1 MLKEKEHWHRMAS
14 SKTKHNRQSILQ
26 LSEMAHVQEALMASA
41 EAQQRAGK
49 PFDIFR
55 PIRETPLSVFFDKT
69 NPQGFEEGRLNPNL
83 PAIWKH
89 RYGIR
94 IGDEARG
101 NMRIGGR
108 DLKET
113 VSVPNTLSALK
124 IADEILEGA
133 EPWSDWKQYARLI
146 DMDAPKVNVPLT
158 KYTDTV
164 GGGPSSSAQKGLE
177 IYTESGGVP
186 PAIGGKVTT
195 VELDT
200 SGTNNSFRGTISV
213 NRNDVKDNNFL
224 SVEQSL
230 KNAGNE
236 FYFMIGKKIIDTLVD
251 GLTATAGPN
260 VESKAN
266 LANNTPV
273 QEELEALVEVIRSR
287 FPGQQRNRADTMFI
301 NPSDAALTVKTAST
315 GGFYPFFNRFEL
327 GPTDDTDV
335 INNSGL
341 AQSLGLRAVW
351 ETPQIAAGSVL
362 ITKRDIAEVVG
373 LREDLTIENFDLTV
387 GGLYQTDLVVRI
399 DVQEAH
405 SDVGAFLITDYEV
418 Q

>member
-1 MLKEKEHWHRMAS
+1 MVGSRP
-14 SKTKHNRQSILQ
+14 KHNRQTILA
-26 LSEMAHVQEALMASA
+26 LKEMSHVQEALVASA
-41 EAQQRAGK
+41 EYQQRQGR

-55 PIRETPLSVFFDKT
+55 PIRETPLSVFFDKSA
-69 NPQGFEEGRLNPNL
+69 GAFEEGRLNPNL
-83 PAIWKH
+83 PTIWKH

-94 IGDEARG
+94 IGDEAKG
-101 NMRIGGR
+101 NMRIGGKL
-108 DLKET
+108 LKET
-113 VSVPNTLSALK
+113 VSVPNSLSALK

-146 DMDAPKVNVPLT
+146 DMETPKVNVPLT

-164 GGGPSSSAQKGLE
+164 GGSTTAQKGLE
-177 IYTESGGVP
+177 IYKEAGGTP
-186 PAIGGKVTT
+186 PPIGGKVTT

-236 FYFMIGKKIIDTLVD
+236 FYFMIGKKIIDVLVD
-251 GLTATAGPN
+251 STVVPTAT
-260 VESKAN
+260 KAALDN
-266 LANNTPV
+266 ATPV
-273 QEELEALVEVIRSR
+273 HSELEALVEVIRSR
-287 FPGQQRNRADTMFI
+287 FPGVQRNRADTMFM
-301 NPSDAALTVKTAST
+301 NPADAALTVKTAST
-315 GGFYPFFNRFEL
+315 GGFYPFFSRFEL

-341 AQSLGLRAVW
+341 AQALGLRAVW
-351 ETPQIAAGSVL
+351 ETPQIVAGSVL

-373 LREDLTIENFDLTV
+373 LREDLTIENFDLSV
-387 GGLYQTDLVVRI
+387 GGIYESDLVVRI
-399 DVQEAH
+399 DVKEAH
-405 SDVGAFLITDYEV
+405 SDVGAFKITAYNV
-418 Q
+418 

>member
-1 MLKEKEHWHRMAS
+1 MAS
-14 SKTKHNRQSILQ
+14 SRPKHNRQTILA
-26 LSEMAHVQEALMASA
+26 LDDMAHIQEALVATA
-41 EAQQRAGK
+41 EAQQRMGK
-49 PFDIFR
+49 TFDIFR
-55 PIRETPLSVFFDKT
+55 PIRETPLSVFFDRT
-69 NPQGFEEGRLNPNL
+69 HPNGFEEGRLNPNL
-83 PAIWKH
+83 PTIWKH
-89 RYGIR
+89 QYGIR

-101 NMRIGGR
+101 NMRIGGKE
-108 DLKET
+108 LKET
-113 VSVPNTLSALK
+113 VSVPNSLSALK

-164 GGGPSSSAQKGLE
+164 GGNPGAQKGLE
-177 IYTESGGVP
+177 IYKEAGGTP
-186 PAIGGKVTT
+186 PPIGGKVTT

-213 NRNDVKDNNFL
+213 QRNDVKDNNFL

-236 FYFMIGKKIIDTLVD
+236 FYFMVGKKIIDVLTKSGNVP
-251 GLTATAGPN
+251 TAT
-260 VESKAN
+260 KAELDN
-266 LANNTPV
+266 ATPV
-273 QEELEALVEVIRSR
+273 HSELEALVEVIRSR
-287 FPGQQRNRADTMFI
+287 FPGTQRNRADTMFM

-327 GPTDDTDV
+327 GPTDNTDV

-351 ETPQIAAGSVL
+351 ETPQIEAGTVL

-373 LREDLTIENFDLTV
+373 LREDLTIENFDLSV
-387 GGLYQTDLVVRI
+387 GGLYESDLVIRI

-405 SDVGAFLITDYEV
+405 SDVGAFNITSYNS
-418 Q
+418 

>member
-1 MLKEKEHWHRMAS
+1 MAS
-14 SKTKHNRQSILQ
+14 SRPKHNRQTILA
-26 LSEMAHVQEALMASA
+26 LGEMAHVQEALIASA
-41 EAQQRAGK
+41 EAQQRQGK
-49 PFDIFR
+49 SFDIFR
-55 PIRETPLSVFFDKT
+55 PIRETPLSVFFDRT
-69 NPQGFEEGRLNPNL
+69 HPNGFEEGRLNPNL

-101 NMRIGGR
+101 NMRIGGKE
-108 DLKET
+108 LKET
-113 VSVPNTLSALK
+113 VSIPNSLSALK

-158 KYTDTV
+158 KYTGTV
-164 GGGPSSSAQKGLE
+164 GGDPANQKGLE
-177 IYTESGGVP
+177 IYKEAGGTP
-186 PAIGGKVTT
+186 PAIGGSVTT

-200 SGTNNSFRGTISV
+200 SGTNNSYRGTIAV

-236 FYFMIGKKIIDTLVD
+236 FYFMVGKKIIDVLVD
-251 GLTATAGPN
+251 SAAVPTAT
-260 VESKAN
+260 KAALDN
-266 LANNTPV
+266 PTPV
-273 QEELEALVEVIRSR
+273 HSELEALVEVIRSR
-287 FPGQQRNRADTMFI
+287 FPGTQRNRADTMFI

-315 GGFYPFFNRFEL
+315 GGFYPFFSRFEL

-335 INNSGL
+335 VNNSGL

-351 ETPQIAAGSVL
+351 ETPQIDAGTVL

-373 LREDLTIENFDLTV
+373 LREDLTIENFDLSV
-387 GGLYQTDLVVRI
+387 GGIYESDLVIRI
-399 DVQEAH
+399 DAQEAH
-405 SDVGAFLITDYEV
+405 SEVGAFKITSYNV
-418 Q
+418 

>member
-1 MLKEKEHWHRMAS
+1 MATS
-14 SKTKHNRQSILQ
+14 RPKHNRQSILQ
-26 LSEMAHVQEALMASA
+26 LKEMAHVQEALVASA

-55 PIRETPLSVFFDKT
+55 PIRETPLSVFFDRS
-69 NPQGFEEGRLNPNL
+69 NPNGFEEGKLNPNL
-83 PAIWKH
+83 PTIWKH

-101 NMRIGGR
+101 NMRIAGKELR
-108 DLKET
+108 ET

-146 DMDAPKVNVPLT
+146 DMDSPKVNVPLT

-164 GGGPSSSAQKGLE
+164 GGSPTDQKGLD
-177 IYTESGGVP
+177 IYKEAGGVP

-224 SVEQSL
+224 AVEQSL

-236 FYFMIGKKIIDTLVD
+236 FYFMVGKKIIDVLVNSTIVP
-251 GLTATAGPN
+251 TAT
-260 VESKAN
+260 KAA
-266 LANNTPV
+266 LATVTPV

-287 FPGQQRNRADTMFI
+287 FPGVQRNRADTMFI
-301 NPSDAALTVKTAST
+301 NPADAALTVKTA
-315 GGFYPFFNRFEL
+315 
-327 GPTDDTDV
+327 
-335 INNSGL
+335 
-341 AQSLGLRAVW
+341 
-351 ETPQIAAGSVL
+351 
-362 ITKRDIAEVVG
+362 
-373 LREDLTIENFDLTV
+373 
-387 GGLYQTDLVVRI
+387 
-399 DVQEAH
+399 
-405 SDVGAFLITDYEV
+405 
-418 Q
+418 

>member
-1 MLKEKEHWHRMAS
+1 MVANRP
-14 SKTKHNRQSILQ
+14 KHNRQTILA
-26 LSEMAHVQEALMASA
+26 LDEMAHVQEALVASA
-41 EAQQRAGK
+41 EAQKQMGK

-55 PIRETPLSVFFDKT
+55 PIRETPLSVFFDRT
-69 NPQGFEEGRLNPNL
+69 HPNGFEEGILNPNL
-83 PAIWKH
+83 STIWKH

-94 IGDEARG
+94 IGDEAKG
-101 NMRIGGR
+101 NMRIGGKE
-108 DLKET
+108 LKET

-164 GGGPSSSAQKGLE
+164 GGTPTSQKGLE
-177 IYTESGGVP
+177 IYKEGGGTP
-186 PAIGGKVTT
+186 PPIGGKVTT

-200 SGTNNSFRGTISV
+200 SGTNNSYRGTIAV

-236 FYFMIGKKIIDTLVD
+236 FYFMVGKKIIDVLVASSAVP
-251 GLTATAGPN
+251 TAT
-260 VESKAN
+260 KAALDN
-266 LANNTPV
+266 ATPV
-273 QEELEALVEVIRSR
+273 HSELEALVEVIRSR
-287 FPGQQRNRADTMFI
+287 FPGTQRNRADTMFM
-301 NPSDAALTVKTAST
+301 NPADAALTVKTAST
-315 GGFYPFFNRFEL
+315 GGFYPFFSRFEL

-335 INNSGL
+335 VNNSGL

-351 ETPQIAAGSVL
+351 ETPQIVAGTVL
-362 ITKRDIAEVVG
+362 VTKRDIAEVVG
-373 LREDLTIENFDLTV
+373 LREDLTIENFDLSV
-387 GGLYQTDLVVRI
+387 GGIYESDLVIRI
-399 DVQEAH
+399 DVKEAH
-405 SDVGAFLITDYEV
+405 SDVGAFKITSFNV
-418 Q
+418 

>member
-1 MLKEKEHWHRMAS
+1 MATS
-14 SKTKHNRQSILQ
+14 RPKHNRQSILQ
-26 LSEMAHVQEALMASA
+26 LKEMAHVQEALVASA

-49 PFDIFR
+49 PFEVFR
-55 PIRETPLSVFFDKT
+55 PIRETPLSVFFDRAHP
-69 NPQGFEEGRLNPNL
+69 NGFEEGRLNPNL
-83 PAIWKH
+83 PTIWKH

-101 NMRIGGR
+101 NMRIAGKELR
-108 DLKET
+108 ET
-113 VSVPNTLSALK
+113 VSVPNSLSALK

-146 DMDAPKVNVPLT
+146 DMDSPKVNVPLT

-164 GGGPSSSAQKGLE
+164 GGDPSNQKGLE
-177 IYTESGGVP
+177 IYKEAGGVP
-186 PAIGGKVTT
+186 PPIGGKVTT

-236 FYFMIGKKIIDTLVD
+236 FYFMIGKKIIDVL
-251 GLTATAGPN
+251 
-260 VESKAN
+260 VESTVVPEETKAN
-266 LANNTPV
+266 LANGNPV
-273 QEELEALVEVIRSR
+273 QEELEALIEVIRSR
-287 FPGQQRNRADTMFI
+287 FPGVQRNRADTMFM
-301 NPSDAALTVKTAST
+301 NPADAARSIKTAST

-351 ETPQIAAGSVL
+351 ETPQIEAGTVI

-373 LREDLTIENFDLTV
+373 LREDLTIENFDLSV
-387 GGLYQTDLVVRI
+387 GGLYQSDLVVRL

-405 SDVGAFLITDYEV
+405 SDVGAFKITEFEV
-418 Q
+418 T

>member
-1 MLKEKEHWHRMAS
+1 
-14 SKTKHNRQSILQ
+14 
-26 LSEMAHVQEALMASA
+26 MAHVQEALIASA
-41 EAQQRAGK
+41 EAQQRMGK
-49 PFDIFR
+49 SFDVFK
-55 PIRETPLSVFFDKT
+55 PIRETPLSVFFDKSE
-69 NPQGFEEGRLNPNL
+69 GAFEAGRLNPNL
-83 PAIWKH
+83 PTIWKH

-94 IGDEARG
+94 IGNEARG
-101 NMRIGGR
+101 NMRIGGKE
-108 DLKET
+108 LKET
-113 VSVPNTLSALK
+113 VSVPNSLSALK

-146 DMDAPKVNVPLT
+146 DMDTPKTNVPLT

-164 GGGPSSSAQKGLE
+164 GGGLGNNEQKSLD
-177 IYTESGGVP
+177 IYKEAGGVP

-200 SGTNNSFRGTISV
+200 SGTNNSFRGTIAV

-236 FYFMIGKKIIDTLVD
+236 FYFMIGKKIIDVLVNSTVVP
-251 GLTATAGPN
+251 TAT
-260 VESKAN
+260 KAS
-266 LANNTPV
+266 LANTTPV
-273 QEELEALVEVIRSR
+273 QAELEALVEVIRSR
-287 FPGQQRNRADTMFI
+287 FPGQQRNRADTMFM
-301 NPSDAALTVKTAST
+301 NPADAAKTVKTAST

-351 ETPQIAAGSVL
+351 ETPQIDAGTVL

-373 LREDLTIENFDLTV
+373 LREDLTIENFDLQP
-387 GGLYQTDLVVRI
+387 GGIYQSDLVVRL

-405 SDVGAFLITDYEV
+405 SDVGSFKITGY
-418 Q
+418 

>member
-1 MLKEKEHWHRMAS
+1 MAS
-14 SKTKHNRQSILQ
+14 RPKHNRQSILQ
-26 LSEMAHVQEALMASA
+26 LKEMAHVQEALMASA

-49 PFDIFR
+49 AFDIFR
-55 PIRETPLSVFFDKT
+55 PIRETPLSVFFDRT
-69 NPQGFEEGRLNPNL
+69 HPNGFEEGRINPNL
-83 PAIWKH
+83 PTIWKH

-101 NMRIGGR
+101 NMRIAGKE
-108 DLKET
+108 LKET
-113 VSVPNTLSALK
+113 VSVPNSLSALK

-133 EPWSDWKQYARLI
+133 EPWSDWKQYSRLI
-146 DMDAPKVNVPLT
+146 DMDAPKVNVPIT

-164 GGGPSSSAQKGLE
+164 GGSPTDQKGLD
-177 IYTESGGVP
+177 IYTEAGGTP
-186 PAIGGKVTT
+186 PAIGGKIET

-251 GLTATAGPN
+251 TTTTNTAN
-260 VESKAN
+260 KSSLAN
-266 LANNTPV
+266 LTPV

-287 FPGQQRNRADTMFI
+287 FPGTQRNRADTMFI
-301 NPSDAALTVKTAST
+301 NPSDAALTVKSAST

-335 INNSGL
+335 VNNSGL

-351 ETPQIAAGSVL
+351 ETPQIEAGTVM
-362 ITKRDIAEVVG
+362 ITKRDIALVTG
-373 LREDLTIENFDLTV
+373 LREDLTIENFDLSV
-387 GGLYQTDLVVRI
+387 GGLYQSDLVVRLDI
-399 DVQEAH
+399 QQAH
-405 SDVGAFLITDYEV
+405 EDGAFKITSYET

>member
-1 MLKEKEHWHRMAS
+1 MAS
-14 SKTKHNRQSILQ
+14 SKSKHNRQSILQ
-26 LSEMAHVQEALMASA
+26 LKEMAHVQEALVASA
-41 EAQQRAGK
+41 EAQQRMGK

-55 PIRETPLSVFFDKT
+55 PIRETPLSVFFDKA
-69 NPQGFEEGRLNPNL
+69 NPNGFEEGRLNPNL
-83 PAIWKH
+83 PTIWKH

-101 NMRIGGR
+101 NMRIAGKE
-108 DLKET
+108 LKET

-164 GGGPSSSAQKGLE
+164 GGDPSNQKGLE
-177 IYTESGGVP
+177 IYKEAGGTP

-224 SVEQSL
+224 AVEQSL

-251 GLTATAGPN
+251 GLTATAGDN
-260 VESKAN
+260 VQTKAD

-287 FPGQQRNRADTMFI
+287 FPGVQRNRADTMFM

-351 ETPQIAAGSVL
+351 ETPQIDVGSVL

-373 LREDLTIENFDLTV
+373 LREDLTIENFDLSV
-387 GGLYQTDLVVRI
+387 GGIYNSDLVVRI
-399 DVQEAH
+399 DVKEAH
-405 SDVGAFLITDYEV
+405 SDVGAFLITSYDV

>member
-1 MLKEKEHWHRMAS
+1 MVS

-26 LSEMAHVQEALMASA
+26 LKEMAHVQEALIASA
-41 EAQQRAGK
+41 DAQQRAGK

-69 NPQGFEEGRLNPNL
+69 NPNGFEEGRLNPNL

-94 IGDEARG
+94 IGDEAKG

-164 GGGPSSSAQKGLE
+164 GGDPANQKGLE
-177 IYTESGGVP
+177 IYTEAGGVP
-186 PAIGGKVTT
+186 PPIGGKVTT

-236 FYFMIGKKIIDTLVD
+236 FYFMIGKKIIDTLVN
-251 GLTATAGPN
+251 GLTATGGPN
-260 VESKAN
+260 VESKKN

-287 FPGQQRNRADTMFI
+287 FPGVQRNRADTMFI

-351 ETPQIAAGSVL
+351 ETPQIAAGKVL

-373 LREDLTIENFDLTV
+373 LREDLTIENFDLSV

>member
-1 MLKEKEHWHRMAS
+1 MAS
-14 SKTKHNRQSILQ
+14 SKPKHNRQTILA
-26 LSEMAHVQEALMASA
+26 LSEMAHVQEALVASA
-41 EAQQRAGK
+41 ESQQRQGK
-49 PFDIFR
+49 PFDIFK
-55 PIRETPLSVFFDKT
+55 PIRETPLSVFFDRT
-69 NPQGFEEGRLNPNL
+69 HPNGFEEGRLNPNL

-101 NMRIGGR
+101 NMRIGGKE
-108 DLKET
+108 LKET
-113 VSVPNTLSALK
+113 VSIPNTLSALK

-158 KYTDTV
+158 KYTGTV
-164 GGGPSSSAQKGLE
+164 GGDPADQKGLE
-177 IYTESGGVP
+177 IYKEAGGTP
-186 PAIGGKVTT
+186 PSIGGRVTT

-200 SGTNNSFRGTISV
+200 SGTNNSYRGTIAV

-236 FYFMIGKKIIDTLVD
+236 FYFMVGKQIIDVLVNSTVIP
-251 GLTATAGPN
+251 TAT
-260 VESKAN
+260 KAALDN
-266 LANNTPV
+266 PTPV
-273 QEELEALVEVIRSR
+273 HSELEALVEVIRSR
-287 FPGQQRNRADTMFI
+287 FPGTQRNRADTMFI
-301 NPSDAALTVKTAST
+301 NPADAALTVKTAST
-315 GGFYPFFNRFEL
+315 GGFYPFFSRFEL

-335 INNSGL
+335 VNNSGL

-351 ETPQIAAGSVL
+351 ETPQIDAGNVL

-373 LREDLTIENFDLTV
+373 LREDLTIENFDLSV
-387 GGLYQTDLVVRI
+387 GGIYESDLVIRI
-399 DVQEAH
+399 DAQEAH
-405 SDVGAFLITDYEV
+405 SDVGGFLITSYNV
-418 Q
+418 

>member
-1 MLKEKEHWHRMAS
+1 
-14 SKTKHNRQSILQ
+14 
-26 LSEMAHVQEALMASA
+26 MAHVQEALIASA

-55 PIRETPLSVFFDKT
+55 PIRETPLSVFFDRS
-69 NPQGFEEGRLNPNL
+69 NPNGFEEGKLNPNL
-83 PAIWKH
+83 PTIWKH

-94 IGDEARG
+94 IGDEAKG
-101 NMRIGGR
+101 NMRIAGKELR
-108 DLKET
+108 ET
-113 VSVPNTLSALK
+113 VSIPNTLSALK

-164 GGGPSSSAQKGLE
+164 GGDPTNQKGLD
-177 IYTESGGVP
+177 IYTEAGGVP

-236 FYFMIGKKIIDTLVD
+236 FYFMVGKKIIDVLVNS
-251 GLTATAGPN
+251 GAVPTAT
-260 VESKAN
+260 KAA
-266 LANNTPV
+266 LANATPV

-287 FPGQQRNRADTMFI
+287 FPGVQRNRADTMFI

-351 ETPQIAAGSVL
+351 ETPQIDAGTVL

-373 LREDLTIENFDLTV
+373 LREDLTIENFDLSV

-405 SDVGAFLITDYEV
+405 SDVGAFKITDYEV

>member
-1 MLKEKEHWHRMAS
+1 MVS
-14 SKTKHNRQSILQ
+14 SRPKHNRQTILA
-26 LSEMAHVQEALMASA
+26 LKEMAHVQEALIAGA
-41 EAQQRAGK
+41 ESQQSMGR
-49 PFDIFR
+49 PFDIFK

-69 NPQGFEEGRLNPNL
+69 HPNGFEEGRLNPNL
-83 PAIWKH
+83 PTIWKH

-101 NMRIGGR
+101 NMRIGGKELR
-108 DLKET
+108 ET
-113 VSVPNTLSALK
+113 VSVPNSLSALK

-146 DMDAPKVNVPLT
+146 DMDTPKVNVPLT
-158 KYTDTV
+158 KYTSTV
-164 GGGPSSSAQKGLE
+164 GGDPSDQKGLE
-177 IYTESGGVP
+177 IYKEAGGTP
-186 PAIGGKVTT
+186 PPIGGKVTT

-200 SGTNNSFRGTISV
+200 SGTNNSFRGTIAV
-213 NRNDVKDNNFL
+213 QRNDVKDNNFL

-236 FYFMIGKKIIDTLVD
+236 FYFMIGKRIIDVLVNS
-251 GLTATAGPN
+251 GNVPTAT
-260 VESKAN
+260 KAA
-266 LANNTPV
+266 LDNTSPV
-273 QEELEALVEVIRSR
+273 HSELEALVEVIRSR
-287 FPGQQRNRADTMFI
+287 FPGIQRNRADTMFM

-351 ETPQIAAGSVL
+351 ETPQIDVGTVL

-373 LREDLTIENFDLTV
+373 LREDLTIENFDLSV
-387 GGLYQTDLVVRI
+387 GGLYESDLVVRI
-399 DVQEAH
+399 DIQEAH
-405 SDVGAFLITDYEV
+405 SDVAAFNITSFNV
-418 Q
+418 

>member
-1 MLKEKEHWHRMAS
+1 
-14 SKTKHNRQSILQ
+14 
-26 LSEMAHVQEALMASA
+26 MAHVQEALVASA

-49 PFDIFR
+49 PFDVFR
-55 PIRETPLSVFFDKT
+55 PIRETPLSVFFDT
-69 NPQGFEEGRLNPNL
+69 ASPTGFEEGRINPNL
-83 PAIWKH
+83 PTIWKH

-101 NMRIGGR
+101 NMRIGGKE
-108 DLKET
+108 LKET

-133 EPWSDWKQYARLI
+133 EPWSDWKQYSRLI

-164 GGGPSSSAQKGLE
+164 GGDPSDQKGLE
-177 IYTESGGVP
+177 IYKEAGGIP

-236 FYFMIGKKIIDTLVD
+236 FYFMIGKKIIDVLVNSTLIPSED
-251 GLTATAGPN
+251 
-260 VESKAN
+260 KKD
-266 LANNTPV
+266 LANSTPV

-287 FPGQQRNRADTMFI
+287 FPGTQRNRADTMFI

-351 ETPQIAAGSVL
+351 ETPQIAAGTVL
-362 ITKRDIAEVVG
+362 ITKRDIASVTG
-373 LREDLTIENFDLTV
+373 LREDLTIENFDLSV

-405 SDVGAFLITDYEV
+405 SDVGGFLITSYNV
-418 Q
+418 